1 MSAMLV
7 PSTEISVE
15 RGPDWLFVKLNGV
28 DESADAELAG
38 RIWRLL
44 EEHFTYRAVLEM
56 DEVERLN
63 SSLLG
68 QLVHLHKRVSTH
80 GGVLRLCGLSDE
92 NQRVLS
98 ASRLAERFPQFSDRR
113 SAVLA
118 HTKPR

>member
-1 MSAMLV
+1 MSTTLS

-28 DESADAELAG
+28 DDKADSELAG

-56 DEVERLN
+56 GEVRRLN
-63 SSLLG
+63 SPLIG
-68 QLVHLHKRVSTH
+68 QLVNLHKRVSTH

-98 ASRLAERFPQFSDRR
+98 ASRLADRFPCFSDRR
-113 SAVLA
+113 AAVLA
-118 HTKPR
+118 HSKPR